1 MDITD
6 DDTFGGNLE
15 KRKILSQELGL
26 WDIPTKWFKQQ
37 QDTSIYDYGQFA
49 NYLAR
54 EFKRWARPCLN
65 IRNGDYSDYENNEH

>member
-26 WDIPTKWFKQQ
+26 WGIPTKWFK
-37 QDTSIYDYGQFA
+37 
-49 NYLAR
+49 
-54 EFKRWARPCLN
+54 E
-65 IRNGDYSDYENNEH
+65 